1 MDPGAGVDMP
11 KVTNALSRNG
21 LFRLFHFR
29 FTTFIKIVASPESKA
44 TRLESESTIIFYYS
58 QGCFECQ
65 LLFNR

>member
-21 LFRLFHFR
+21 LFGLFHFR

-44 TRLESESTIIFYYS
+44 TR
-58 QGCFECQ
+58 
-65 LLFNR
+65 